1 LSEAALKSTLH
12 TVGAIGAILVGVLA
26 TNASFAQSCP
36 ADTSNVGQWV
46 EHTSDA
52 DVTHV
57 QCQQLS
63 DAEIK
68 KVADKMYPKT
78 FIGTTPPTLPIGWDD
93 RHPYKQAAPRHWVW
107 DHAPATG
114 HQSPS
119 AMRDLVRG
127 GGGGAAPGVP

>member
-1 LSEAALKSTLH
+1 MRSPLH
-12 TVGAIGAILVGVLA
+12 AVNFVGTIIVCIL
-26 TNASFAQSCP
+26 TASASAAQSICP
-36 ADTSNVGQWV
+36 PDTAGVGQWV
-46 EHTSDA
+46 EHTSDS

-63 DAEIK
+63 DAAIK
-68 KVADKMYPKT
+68 KLAVKLYPKI
-78 FIGTTPPTLPIGWDD
+78 FVGTTPPTLPVGWDD
-93 RHPYKQAAPRHWVW
+93 RHPYKQASPRHWVW

-114 HQSPS
+114 YLTPS